1 MRTIGI
7 PQMEGLPMT
16 ATTIALDP
24 DVIRLRALL
33 ERLDPREHEPCS
45 VEGCCH
51 IHSHE
56 MQELEA
62 A

>member
-1 MRTIGI
+1 
-7 PQMEGLPMT
+7 MT